1 MLGQKKFKHM
11 KLITLL
17 MIKITIAKQ
26 LRLQRLK
33 VYLELTFIAT
43 HTTFSFKKTLCI
55 IRLLK
60 QAIIKLMLQKH

>member
-1 MLGQKKFKHM
+1 
-11 KLITLL
+11 